1 MADLPPPEEAKTF
14 AVPRD
19 DGFWMNDQQGGSPVG
34 PHPREPDT
42 EEPIGCNEFEALG
55 RGTTQDS
62 ELLPQ
67 GEVLQPKCGR
77 GLEQCREGGKQYDQQ
92 VVH

>member
-1 MADLPPPEEAKTF
+1 MTEA
-14 AVPRD
+14 P
-19 DGFWMNDQQGGSPVG
+19 
-34 PHPREPDT
+34 
-42 EEPIGCNEFEALG
+42 EALG

-67 GEVLQPKCGR
+67 REVLDLKCGR
-77 GLEQCREGGKQYDQQ
+77 VLEQCREGGEQYEQQ